1 METLA
6 TIGFSLAVA
15 AYSIA
20 STLYFLALTARGA
33 ALAGRPAPVAI
44 AVGGLFH
51 GLHIVAASLL
61 TRVCP
66 VESIQFALSSTGLVT
81 VAAFLI
87 VGRGRRLDALG
98 ALVAPL
104 ALSFLVATEFIG
116 PTVLEA
122 NISRVLLILHITSSL
137 LGFGVVMLAGAASGF
152 YLFVE
157 GRLKSKRLPAVGRLP
172 SLELL
177 DSVGHRLLLLGFPL
191 LTFTVVTGGMFFAQ
205 LERANGASLTRVLLG
220 YATWA
225 LVAGVLLVR
234 ALWGWR
240 GRKSAY
246 GTLAGVMCLGL
257 ILLVYVLRPLL
268 GGAV

>member
-6 TIGFSLAVA
+6 TIGFSLAVV

-20 STLYFLALTARGA
+20 STLYFLGLTARGSGQ
-33 ALAGRPAPVAI
+33 AGRPAAVALG
-44 AVGGLFH
+44 VGGLCH
-51 GLHIVAASLL
+51 GLHIVAASLV
-61 TRVCP
+61 TGVSP
-66 VESIQFALSSTGLVT
+66 IESVQFALSATGLVT
-81 VAAFLI
+81 VAAFLV

-104 ALSFLVATEFIG
+104 ALSFLVATEFVG
-116 PTVLEA
+116 PTVLQA
-122 NISRVLLILHITSSL
+122 NISRVLLALHITSSL

-152 YLFVE
+152 YLVVE
-157 GRLKSKRLPAVGRLP
+157 KRLKDKRLSAMGRLP

-205 LERANGASLTRVLLG
+205 LEHASGASLTRVLLG

-240 GRKSAY
+240 GRRSAY

-268 GGAV
+268 GGPV

>member
-20 STLYFLALTARGA
+20 STLYFLGLRARA
-33 ALAGRPAPVAI
+33 TALAGRPGAI
-44 AVGGLFH
+44 ALGAGAVFH
-51 GLHIVAASLL
+51 GVHVVAASIFSH
-61 TRVCP
+61 VCP
-66 VESIQFALSSTGLVT
+66 VESIQFALSGAGLVT
-81 VAAFLI
+81 VVAFLFI
-87 VGRGRRLDALG
+87 ARERRLDALG

-104 ALSFLVATEFIG
+104 ALSFLVATEFVG
-116 PTVLEA
+116 PTVLEPG
-122 NISRVLLILHITSSL
+122 ISRVLLAFHITSSL
-137 LGFGVVMLAGAASGF
+137 LGFAVVMLAGAAAGF

-157 GRLKSKRLPAVGRLP
+157 GRLKAKRLPAVGRLP
-172 SLELL
+172 SLEVL
-177 DSVGHRLLLLGFPL
+177 DSVGHRLLLVGFPL

-205 LERANGASLTRVLLG
+205 LERASGDSLTRVLLG

-225 LVAGVLLVR
+225 LVAAVLLVR

-240 GRKSAY
+240 GRRSAY
-246 GTLAGVMCLGL
+246 GTLAGVMCLAL
-257 ILLVYVLRPLL
+257 VLLVYLLRPLL